1 MKNIKIIILTIFLVF
16 SINISN
22 ATEVYFV
29 SMTKILNESTAGKKA
44 QEFLKK
50 KFVSQSKE
58 FEKESKTLKKEESEL
73 IAKKKVLSPEE
84 YKKSINKLREKNIAF
99 QKKRQ
104 KSSNDFLKQK
114 NEARGKM
121 LVAINPILQKYMDE
135 NGIMMIMNEK
145 NVILANS
152 KVDLTNIIIDL
163 LNKELKSI
171 KLN

>member
-58 FEKESKTLKKEESEL
+58 FEKESKTLKKAESEL

-84 YKKSINKLREKNIAF
+84 YKKSINKLREKNIAY

-135 NGIMMIMNEK
+135 NNIDIVFEK
-145 NVILANS
+145 KYIVTAKSSKDITDKVLA
-152 KVDLTNIIIDL
+152 I
-163 LNKELKSI
+163 LNKELKS
-171 KLN
+171 LNLK

>member
-1 MKNIKIIILTIFLVF
+1 MKKIKIIILTIFLVF
-16 SINISN
+16 SINTSN
-22 ATEVYFV
+22 ATEVYFIN
-29 SMTKILNESTAGKKA
+29 MTKILNESTAGKKA

-104 KSSNDFLKQK
+104 KSSSDFLKQK
-114 NEARGKM
+114 NEARGRM

-135 NGIMMIMNEK
+135 NNIDVVVEK
-145 NVILANS
+145 KYIVTAKSSKDITDKVLA
-152 KVDLTNIIIDL
+152 I
-163 LNKELKSI
+163 LNKELKS
-171 KLN
+171 LNLK